1 MLTEIQL
8 NIKGLDWKFKLYS
21 NKEYIRLN
29 GKSSQGFTM
38 KAEREAHFNI
48 NYVETPLVLHELIHV
63 YMSSCC
69 IDSAEIDAYERE
81 EIFAD
86 VIAHHIN
93 DIQYDCQSI
102 IEHFTTEA
110 KKDHK
115 NFIKL
120 KLYKEVCVE
129 ETNTED

>member
-8 NIKGLDWKFKLYS
+8 SIKGLDWKFKLYS

-38 KAEREAHFNI
+38 KAEREAHFNL
-48 NYVETPLVLHELIHV
+48 NYIETPLILHELVHV

-69 IDSAEIDAYERE
+69 IDSAEIDPYERE

-86 VIAHHIN
+86 LISHHIS
-93 DIQYDCQSI
+93 DIQRDAKTI
-102 IEHFTTEA
+102 IDHFVTEA

-115 NFIKL
+115 NYVKL
-120 KLYKEVCVE
+120 RIYKEI
-129 ETNTED
+129 EDEQTDI